1 MEKKL
6 YFSKVQD
13 IVSVILFK
21 NIIRLKSETWNI
33 KSEGFILGMTIKI
46 TKFADWKNY
55 SIILIVNNQI
65 KNTTL
70 QPCLKKTSSPNLF

>member
-21 NIIRLKSETWNI
+21 NIIRLKSET
-33 KSEGFILGMTIKI
+33 
-46 TKFADWKNY
+46 
-55 SIILIVNNQI
+55 
-65 KNTTL
+65 
-70 QPCLKKTSSPNLF
+70 